1 MNEHTILNKKSFK
14 GRKKNVE
21 EEGEDVEVSS
31 SIHEFQHELG
41 KDTNSEQFDAVH
53 NGSRKIVRSIK
64 NNEAIED
71 TILSE
76 ENLNDNQNY
85 QKADLK
91 LKNDHINTKYFEE
104 KRIDTKM
111 NTNDIDL
118 DHIEEIKDKCT
129 IKDSIK
135 EKENDDIIIKENTRN
150 EEIKPNNT
158 ININENSRKNQK
170 QILNNDK
177 EYVVDNKDYDFHRV
191 VFHNY
196 FPLILGA
203 IGIIA
208 GTLLVLNGSNN

>member
-91 LKNDHINTKYFEE
+91 LKNDHIF
-104 KRIDTKM
+104 
-111 NTNDIDL
+111 
-118 DHIEEIKDKCT
+118 
-129 IKDSIK
+129 
-135 EKENDDIIIKENTRN
+135 
-150 EEIKPNNT
+150 
-158 ININENSRKNQK
+158 
-170 QILNNDK
+170 
-177 EYVVDNKDYDFHRV
+177 
-191 VFHNY
+191 
-196 FPLILGA
+196 
-203 IGIIA
+203 
-208 GTLLVLNGSNN
+208 TL